1 MLKIKGEKM
10 RNVLIVSYA
19 KILGGAESVL
29 RDYLKNNESHRFYI
43 YTSDYE
49 NVFQGY
55 KNVIRNEKIFTEFA
69 MRPLSIRNNLIKAL
83 FNISYNLY
91 KINFIVKQNKIDI
104 LYGNNTLDSVFLVL
118 YKMFLNENIKTIL
131 HVHDILERKLY
142 INFIKI
148 FHRYIDLFLVP
159 SLAAKKSLGYFI
171 KRPNDIFLVY
181 NGINIKN
188 NVKDVNIGSLKRKYN
203 IPLEKKLICFI
214 GQICKRKRP
223 DVFVE
228 ILNGLCENSND
239 YMGVIVG
246 SVSEEEIMNEISCKL
261 NESIVYLGELDRKTI
276 FSDIYPMLDML
287 ILTSDR
293 DPLPTVILEAMSCE
307 KIVLAREVDGV
318 VEIIKERENG
328 FLFPYEFSVKS
339 VVKKVMEIFKL
350 SDKELLSIKENM
362 FLTIKNKFNNEKK
375 KKYVNN
381 IIENL

>member
-1 MLKIKGEKM
+1 M
-10 RNVLIVSYA
+10 
-19 KILGGAESVL
+19 
-29 RDYLKNNESHRFYI
+29 
-43 YTSDYE
+43 
-49 NVFQGY
+49 
-55 KNVIRNEKIFTEFA
+55 
-69 MRPLSIRNNLIKAL
+69 
-83 FNISYNLY
+83 
-91 KINFIVKQNKIDI
+91 
-104 LYGNNTLDSVFLVL
+104 
-118 YKMFLNENIKTIL
+118 
-131 HVHDILERKLY
+131 
-142 INFIKI
+142 
-148 FHRYIDLFLVP
+148 
-159 SLAAKKSLGYFI
+159 
-171 KRPNDIFLVY
+171 VY

>member
-1 MLKIKGEKM
+1 M

-171 KRPNDIFLVY
+171 KRPNDIFW
-181 NGINIKN
+181 
-188 NVKDVNIGSLKRKYN
+188 
-203 IPLEKKLICFI
+203 FI
-214 GQICKRKRP
+214 
-223 DVFVE
+223 
-228 ILNGLCENSND
+228 
-239 YMGVIVG
+239 
-246 SVSEEEIMNEISCKL
+246 
-261 NESIVYLGELDRKTI
+261 
-276 FSDIYPMLDML
+276 
-287 ILTSDR
+287 
-293 DPLPTVILEAMSCE
+293 
-307 KIVLAREVDGV
+307 
-318 VEIIKERENG
+318 
-328 FLFPYEFSVKS
+328 
-339 VVKKVMEIFKL
+339 ME
-350 SDKELLSIKENM
+350 
-362 FLTIKNKFNNEKK
+362 
-375 KKYVNN
+375 
-381 IIENL
+381 

>member
-1 MLKIKGEKM
+1 M